1 VLGLKLGSWY
11 RRFSFDRLSY
21 LERGNGYTCYYSV
34 KQIRSGDIGRG
45 SKGVDR
51 IRLNSGHRPKSRVI
65 RKFMSM
71 QGKLFKSKVV
81 AALHASSSGLANAR
95 GGL

>member
-1 VLGLKLGSWY
+1 
-11 RRFSFDRLSY
+11 
-21 LERGNGYTCYYSV
+21 
-34 KQIRSGDIGRG
+34 
-45 SKGVDR
+45 VDR

-71 QGKLFKSKVV
+71 QGKLFNSKVV